1 MPAKKKT
8 SAVKEVKPVAAK
20 PVKKVSAPVKAAAPA
35 PVKAVASTPVK
46 APPPAAPAA
55 TPAPAKKV
63 AARPVKPILPAP
75 AVESTGKTPAGSTTT
90 VSAEERYQM
99 IQQAAYFLAERQGF
113 QGDSSGHW
121 IEAERQINEQLGIR

>member
-20 PVKKVSAPVKAAAPA
+20 PVKKASAPVKAAAPA
-35 PVKAVASTPVK
+35 PVKV
-46 APPPAAPAA
+46 PPPA
-55 TPAPAKKV
+55 PAPAPAPVKKV

-75 AVESTGKTPAGSTTT
+75 AVEPTGKTPAGATTT

>member
-8 SAVKEVKPVAAK
+8 STEPEVKPVAAK
-20 PVKKVSAPVKAAAPA
+20 TVAKKAPAAPA
-35 PVKAVASTPVK
+35 KPVAAAKPAPKAVK
-46 APPPAAPAA
+46 AA
-55 TPAPAKKV
+55 TPAPAVKKAV
-63 AARPVKPILPAP
+63 AKPVKPVVPAADAAP
-75 AVESTGKTPAGSTTT
+75 KSSAPSTTT

>member
-8 SAVKEVKPVAAK
+8 STEPEVKPVAAK
-20 PVKKVSAPVKAAAPA
+20 TVAKKAPAAPA
-35 PVKAVASTPVK
+35 KPVAAAKPAPKAVK
-46 APPPAAPAA
+46 AA
-55 TPAPAKKV
+55 TPAPAVKKAV
-63 AARPVKPILPAP
+63 AKPVKPVVEAAP
-75 AVESTGKTPAGSTTT
+75 KSAAPTTTT

>member
-8 SAVKEVKPVAAK
+8 STEPEVKPVAAK
-20 PVKKVSAPVKAAAPA
+20 TVAKKAPVAPAKPVAAAKPAAKPVK
-35 PVKAVASTPVK
+35 
-46 APPPAAPAA
+46 AA
-55 TPAPAKKV
+55 TPAPAVKKAV
-63 AARPVKPILPAP
+63 AKPVKPVVPAADAAP
-75 AVESTGKTPAGSTTT
+75 KTSAPSTTT

-113 QGDSSGHW
+113 VGDSSGHW

>member
-8 SAVKEVKPVAAK
+8 STEPEVKPVAAK
-20 PVKKVSAPVKAAAPA
+20 TVAKKATAAPAKAVAAAKPAAKTVKAAPA
-35 PVKAVASTPVK
+35 VKKAVAKPVK
-46 APPPAAPAA
+46 PVVPAADAVTKTAAPA
-55 TPAPAKKV
+55 
-63 AARPVKPILPAP
+63 
-75 AVESTGKTPAGSTTT
+75 TTT

-113 QGDSSGHW
+113 VGDSSGHW

>member
-8 SAVKEVKPVAAK
+8 STEPEVKPVAAK
-20 PVKKVSAPVKAAAPA
+20 TVAKKSPVAAKPAPKAVKAAPPVPA
-35 PVKAVASTPVK
+35 VKKAV
-46 APPPAAPAA
+46 
-55 TPAPAKKV
+55 
-63 AARPVKPILPAP
+63 ARPVKPVVPAAKAASKTDAP
-75 AVESTGKTPAGSTTT
+75 ATTT